1 MADKLVIISNDDMQN
16 YPLWWK
22 RLDTQLEEPT
32 NQNSPICCEA
42 NE

>member
-1 MADKLVIISNDDMQN
+1 MADKLGIISNDDMQN

-22 RLDTQLEEPT
+22 CLDTQLEEPT
-32 NQNSPICCEA
+32 NQNSPKSCGA